1 MPSPETAP
9 RRVIS
14 IRRPTPVDIPALI
27 ARLRHM
33 GQSLDSIAL
42 ALGVSAHQVRH
53 WAYGKSSPT
62 FEDGR
67 ALLEL
72 AARVEEIYRGTK
84 T

>member
-1 MPSPETAP
+1 MKPI
-9 RRVIS
+9 IS

-33 GQSLDSIAL
+33 GQSYDSIGK
-42 ALGVSAHQVRH
+42 ALGIPYSTVKN
-53 WAYGKSSPT
+53 WAYSISSPS

-72 AARVEEIYRGTK
+72 AARVEQTYGDHTEQT